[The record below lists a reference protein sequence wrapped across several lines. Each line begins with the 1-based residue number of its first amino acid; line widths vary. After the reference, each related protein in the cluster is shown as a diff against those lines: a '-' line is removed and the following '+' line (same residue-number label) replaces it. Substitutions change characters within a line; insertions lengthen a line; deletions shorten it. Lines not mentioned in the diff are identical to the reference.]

1 MEGRRARA
9 ESGVRRANGNE
20 DEGRLGLTAR
30 RAERAENGGGGGGSS
45 TRTRSRALTGRQ
57 RRVTLL

>member
-1 MEGRRARA
+1 
-9 ESGVRRANGNE
+9 VRRANGNE

-30 RAERAENGGGGGGSS
+30 RAERAVNGGGGGSS

-57 RRVTLL
+57 RRRVTLL